1 MVTGR
6 VDGPGPEETP
16 GPDRRPLLDAA
27 PRPRRGGAVG
37 TRPGSEAHPPRER
50 KTETRKRLITEAVL
64 DSGSATAQDLAN
76 RFGVSI
82 VTIHRDLDELE
93 RRGVVRK
100 FHGGVTAQP
109 SGIFESQMSYRLT
122 TMAAEKTAIAE
133 TALQHVHPGMSILLD
148 DSTTVLRMIEGL
160 PELAPLH
167 VATTFVAG
175 LRQLSELTH
184 DHNLTVIGIGGRY
197 DVAHDSFVGVQTNEQ
212 VRGIHV
218 DAVFMSTS
226 AVSAT
231 DMFHQEEQIV
241 ALKREMLN
249 SATKKYLLVDHTK
262 LGRLALLKIAALTEL
277 DLIITDAGADPEI
290 LAAWSAAGIE
300 YAVAR

>member
-1 MVTGR
+1 MT
-6 VDGPGPEETP
+6 
-16 GPDRRPLLDAA
+16 AA
-27 PRPRRGGAVG
+27 EA
-37 TRPGSEAHPPRER
+37 GSPRER
-50 KTETRKRLITEAVL
+50 KTETRKRLITEVVL
-64 DSGSATAQDLAN
+64 DSGSATAQDLAT

-109 SGIFESQMSYRLT
+109 SGIFESQMSYRLA
-122 TMAAEKTAIAE
+122 TMTSEKTAIAE
-133 TALQHVHPGMSILLD
+133 TALEHVHPGMSILLD
-148 DSTTVLRMIEGL
+148 DSTTTLKMVEGL
-160 PELAPLH
+160 PDRAPLH

-184 DHNLTVIGIGGRY
+184 DHNLTVIGIGIGGRY

-262 LGRLALLKIAALTEL
+262 LGRLALLKIASLTEL
-277 DLIITDAGADPEI
+277 DLIITDAGADPAI
-290 LAAWSAAGIE
+290 LAAWAGAGID
-300 YAVAR
+300 YAVAQ